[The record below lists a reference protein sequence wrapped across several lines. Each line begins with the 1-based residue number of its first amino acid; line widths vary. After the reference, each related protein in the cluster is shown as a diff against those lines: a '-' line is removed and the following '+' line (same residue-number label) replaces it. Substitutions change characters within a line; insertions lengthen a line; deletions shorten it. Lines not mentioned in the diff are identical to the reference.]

1 MYIRYFIVPLLIAG
15 ITHPAEAQERSWQL
29 GGSGGVS
36 FAESEG
42 LSLMGDETTVPGSL
56 QPWELRPDVNL
67 LPRLTA
73 KHGWSEWQ
81 FPFDLL
87 RPRGLPRLWR
97 GYQNE
102 NEYLTM
108 FRPLHQYVDGD
119 RTTFTAAIAF
129 GPPNNKVG
137 AEFYT
142 IDPGALLP
150 LERFVIQEPPEDV
163 VDRNGEPFA
172 NYIPQAGEL
181 SGSKTEDFMLARDL
195 AEERRFNPTGRD
207 VRYAPLP
214 IELGNVGQNFAAP
227 LVVEFAPQY
236 LRFLR
241 WRTLGAPITG
251 DIVAAGNIQDGYIPK
266 LAYAEFEI
274 FGRGFAPEARY
285 TTHVVDLGEP
295 ITLGRVL
302 WGVSRLRRVG
312 ADWIESTGDD
322 GTAQRTW
329 NAGELVEA
337 PDAEAQISIRIRN
350 GLDDDP
356 QAYHTWSNKGALVEV
371 DRDEWEAL
379 KRRNPGSDGRINFRG
394 PVTDDHKN
402 WTPWSG
408 RVTQSEFSLNLPGR
422 QYFQVEVELSSQR
435 PTDTVRLDS
444 LIIEL
449 FPLLARTIVAEV
461 GLASEPL
468 LSSLVQFPIGEPS
481 RLLYAVKANFAGGGD
496 YMGFDAIRIEDLR
509 LALFDRLLMG
519 DPLAPVEP
527 DSVIS
532 DSEGLTLFLP
542 QPVLADEEVRVE
554 LEATLYNVSMNL
566 RGEVFNRANAGQR
579 QQVEEGDATGEIGT
593 DRLRVIATE
602 NPRGSIIEA
611 VRFSSPVVTPN
622 GDGVNDRIEIDFTLF
637 GVLSAEV
644 DIAFYALSGQQV
656 AGLSMRNQ
664 PPGVN
669 QATWSGLDET
679 GAPLPP
685 GVYLCRLTARTHR
698 EEFEVTRALAVAY

>member
-1 MYIRYFIVPLLIAG
+1 MYIRFFIIPLLIAG

-29 GGSGGVS
+29 GGRGGVS

-42 LSLMGDETTVPGSL
+42 LSIMGDETTVPGSL

-67 LPRLTA
+67 LSLLMA

-87 RPRGLPRLWR
+87 RPRDLPRLWR

-119 RTTFTAAIAF
+119 RATFTAATAF

-163 VDRNGEPFA
+163 VDRDGEPFA
-172 NYIPQAGEL
+172 NYVPQAGAL
-181 SGSKTEDFMLARDL
+181 SGSKTEDFILNRDL
-195 AEERRFNPTGRD
+195 DDERRFNPSGRD

-214 IELGNVGQNFAAP
+214 IELGSVGQNFAAP
-227 LVVEFAPQY
+227 LVIEFPLQY

-241 WRTLGAPITG
+241 WRTLATIPGAIALGSNT
-251 DIVAAGNIQDGYIPK
+251 QDGFIPK
-266 LAYAEFEI
+266 LAYAEFEV
-274 FGRGFAPEARY
+274 FGRGFSAEARY

-295 ITLGRVL
+295 VTLGRVL

-312 ADWIESTGDD
+312 ADWIESTDSD
-322 GTAQRTW
+322 GTARRTW
-329 NAGELVEA
+329 NAGELVETQ
-337 PDAEAQISIRIRN
+337 DVEAQISVRIRN
-350 GLDDDP
+350 GLDDDSK
-356 QAYHTWSNKGALVEV
+356 AYHTWTNKGALVEV

-379 KRRNPGSDGRINFRG
+379 RRRNPGGDGRINFRG
-394 PVTDDHKN
+394 PVTEDEEN
-402 WTPWSG
+402 WTAWSG
-408 RVTQSEFSLNLPGR
+408 RVNQSEFRLNLPGR
-422 QYFQVEVELSSQR
+422 RYFQLDVALSSRR
-435 PTDTVRLDS
+435 PTDAVRLDS

-449 FPLLARTIVAEV
+449 FPLLASTIVAEV
-461 GLASEPL
+461 GLASEPM
-468 LSSLVQFPIGEPS
+468 LSSLVQVPIGEPTP
-481 RLLYAVKANFAGGGD
+481 LLYAIKAGFAGGGD

-509 LALFDRLLMG
+509 LPLFDRLLMG
-519 DPLAPVEP
+519 DPLAPVEL

-542 QPVLADEEVRVE
+542 RPVLADEEVRVE
-554 LEATLYNVSMNL
+554 LQATLYNVSMNL
-566 RGEVFNRANAGQR
+566 RGEVFNRANAVQR
-579 QQVEEGDATGEIGT
+579 QQVEEGDATDEIGS
-593 DRLRVIATE
+593 DRLRVIAAG
-602 NPRGSIIEA
+602 NRQGSIIEA

-622 GDGVNDRIEIDFTLF
+622 GDGVNDRVEIDFTLF
-637 GVLSAEV
+637 GVLNAEV

-656 AGLSMRNQ
+656 ANVSMRSQ

-685 GVYLCRLTARTHR
+685 GVYLCQLTARTHR
-698 EEFEVTRALAVAY
+698 GDFEVTRALAVAY